1 MWIGLILMYDSKH
14 PFISLIVVDILTN
27 SSRKVVY
34 LIVLCGIAADECYF
48 KTTVSAD
55 IWKLKFGM

>member
-1 MWIGLILMYDSKH
+1 MYDSKH